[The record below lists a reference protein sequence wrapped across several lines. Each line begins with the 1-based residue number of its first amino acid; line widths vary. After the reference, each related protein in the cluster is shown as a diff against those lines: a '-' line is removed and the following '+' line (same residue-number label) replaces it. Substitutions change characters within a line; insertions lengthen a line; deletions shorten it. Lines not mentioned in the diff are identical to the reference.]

1 MPGAALAAIII
12 VFAMPNGFPHHG
24 VQRGKGLRSTRWSGG
39 KVFQRLDLVGAIL
52 LLIATL
58 FLVTALE
65 EADVNYPWKSAFV
78 ITLLTISGLCW
89 IAFLIWSR
97 RITLKQ
103 RSLREPVFPWRFVQN
118 RVMVG
123 MLLYVHRGSVS
134 FSLAFSY
141 CSYLRT
147 GQALPIC

>member
-1 MPGAALAAIII
+1 MPGAALAAAII

-24 VQRGKGLRSTRWSGG
+24 VQREERSSSTRVSGG
-39 KVFQRLDLVGAIL
+39 RFLQRLDLVGAIL

-58 FLVTALE
+58 FLVAALE

-97 RITLKQ
+97 RITQ
-103 RSLREPVFPWRFVQN
+103 RERSQLREPVFPWRFVQN
-118 RVMVG
+118 RVLVG
-123 MLLYVHRGSVS
+123 MLLYVHRGDI
-134 FSLAFSY
+134 FLLF
-141 CSYLRT
+141 
-147 GQALPIC
+147 ALDLHPT